1 MRGERG
7 SATVFVLGL
16 CVSVLFIGGIGIDL
30 WRAIAV
36 RRELAALADAVAT
49 SAANGVDPDA
59 LRAGT
64 VVLDGGRVRSLARD
78 TLRRHDA
85 AAGLDAVEVDLVGGE
100 VVVAVEDRVP
110 MSLLGIFVR
119 GEPFRVRATAHAR
132 PEERA

>member
-30 WRAIAV
+30 WRAIAL
-36 RRELAALADAVAT
+36 RRELSALADAVAT

-64 VVLDGGRVRSLARD
+64 VVLDGGRVRSLADD
-78 TLRRHDA
+78 TLRLHDA
-85 AAGLDAVEVDLVGGE
+85 AAGLDAVEVGVVGGE

-110 MSLLGIFVR
+110 MSLLAIFVR